1 MTQRKT
7 IILTAAIAIVSLATF
22 STTTSARAMD
32 GGQTG
37 MHEEQRQ
44 SVDDHKAAIEQRLE
58 ALREQHGTKLA
69 DKRLEICEKRHDKI
83 NTIVTQSAERATKQ
97 LAVFQKIEERVK
109 QFYTDK
115 NLSSDSYDAAVA
127 TADEKE
133 ATAVAAMEVSSETT
147 FDCVTTSGT
156 KPGDVVKE
164 AMSTRHTAL
173 KDYRTAIK
181 NLILV
186 VKKAHGQQQE
196 NSGVQKHDPATK
208 PETKEQQ

>member
-1 MTQRKT
+1 MTHRKT
-7 IILTAAIAIVSLATF
+7 ILLSAAIAVVGLATL
-22 STTTSARAMD
+22 STPTFARAMD

-37 MHEEQRQ
+37 MQAEQRQ

-58 ALREQHGTKLA
+58 ALKEQRETKLA

-83 NTIVTQSAERATKQ
+83 NTIVTQSAERGTKQ

-115 NLSSDSYDAAVA
+115 NLSSDSYDEAVA
-127 TADEKE
+127 AADEKE

-147 FDCVTTSGT
+147 FDCATTSGT
-156 KPGDVVKE
+156 KPGNVIKE
-164 AMSTRHTAL
+164 AMSTRHAAL
-173 KDYRTAIK
+173 KEYRTAIK

-186 VKKAHGQQQE
+186 IKKAHGQQQ
-196 NSGVQKHDPATK
+196 DTTTK
-208 PETKEQQ
+208 PEAKEQQ